1 MSEGRLTDVFT
12 IQAKSL
18 LRSSASISSSS
29 SSLLS
34 TGAEGD
40 GVYAGGKHK
49 VTFDGAPGGGWWTGK
64 VGGGAEG
71 KAGGGADGKAGG
83 GAEGTGI
90 CG

>member
-1 MSEGRLTDVFT
+1 MFT

-40 GVYAGGKHK
+40 GVYAGGKHE

-64 VGGGAEG
+64 AGGGADGKAVGGADG
-71 KAGGGADGKAGG
+71 KAGGGADGKAVG